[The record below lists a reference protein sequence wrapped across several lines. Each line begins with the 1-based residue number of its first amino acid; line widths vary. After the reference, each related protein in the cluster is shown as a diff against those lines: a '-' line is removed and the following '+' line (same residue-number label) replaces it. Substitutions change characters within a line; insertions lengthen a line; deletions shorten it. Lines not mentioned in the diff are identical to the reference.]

1 MLYDVYGTP
10 TEPKY
15 NGFEHAINYTFQ
27 REPEYNI
34 FYTVIRI
41 PQKIP
46 NGNKQYPFVYYPNY
60 PNGRAESAYELNQR
74 KNFLAVFNAGPFNTS
89 NGLPSGTIIQNSQD
103 LSVNEAPA
111 GAWERILTIDN
122 NGVLGY
128 AALNTS
134 ASTLINNGVVSACTG
149 FFPLIV
155 DFKNVEDVDNT
166 IAVNTSREEIA
177 QRIAICQYDDGDY
190 AIIATESRGYRS
202 GSGNTS
208 ETLSFKEF
216 QQLIK
221 KHGVKFAFALDGGGS
236 MEMVVGKRQLNP
248 FYDNTYGRKVPTY
261 IVFNGTTE
269 FPAI

>member
-1 MLYDVYGTP
+1 MVYDLIGKTA
-10 TEPKY
+10 EPKY
-15 NGFEHAINYTFQ
+15 NGFEYLINYTYQ
-27 REPEYNI
+27 RETEYGI
-34 FYTVIRI
+34 FYTIINI
-41 PQKIP
+41 PQKTQD
-46 NGNKQYPFVYYPNY
+46 GSKQYPFVYYPNY
-60 PNGRAESAYELNQR
+60 PDARSESAYELNQR

-89 NGLPSGTIIQNSQD
+89 NGLPRGTVIQNSQD

-111 GAWERILTIDN
+111 GAWERILTIDT

-128 AALNTS
+128 ASLNTP
-134 ASTLINNGVVSACTG
+134 ASTLISNGVVSACTG

-166 IAVNTSREEIA
+166 VSVNTSREEIA
-177 QRIAICQYDDGDY
+177 QRIALCQYDNGDY

-202 GSGNTS
+202 GTGNTG

-236 MEMVVGKRQLNP
+236 MELVVGKRQLNP
-248 FYDNTYGRKVPTY
+248 FYDNTYGRKVPTF

-269 FPAI
+269 FPST